1 MAWEPMTSEEA
12 SKLLDAMPQAGSTD
26 ATRFARIV
34 EAWMVLD
41 GAPHDRIK
49 AAVEDV
55 LGRPVE

>member
-1 MAWEPMTSEEA
+1 MTSEEA

-49 AAVEDV
+49 AAVGAAGGALNAE
-55 LGRPVE
+55 PP